1 MKKTVLI
8 IFAFM
13 FCFFSNNAF
22 AKEKIQVQ
30 NDTLGIYVFKINTKK
45 YGNKIKPFV
54 TPNLQMPQKVYED
67 NCFDLVVNAGF
78 FDVKTGNS
86 VSYVTIDNKMVS
98 DVEDNVNLIQSLKK
112 QNRLEQ
118 VLQRGELRILQ
129 KGKKLKFDIALHN
142 APVKKGYT
150 IKHAL
155 QSGPIL
161 LPDLDLAKEGF
172 ILYDENGNIKFQSAD
187 LLKRR
192 ERTGIALK
200 GKYLYIVVFTKENKV
215 DANEMANF
223 MKKTLKAK
231 KALAFDGGLSTAVN
245 YKNISIGSLGKRQR
259 KVKSFLVI
267 ER

>member
-1 MKKTVLI
+1 MKKFTILFLTLI
-8 IFAFM
+8 
-13 FCFFSNNAF
+13 FCLSQGVY
-22 AKEKIQVQ
+22 AKDKIKMTH
-30 NDTLGIYVFKINTKK
+30 NTPGIYIFKVNTKK

-54 TPNLQMPQKVYED
+54 TPTLQTPERVYED

-78 FDVKTGNS
+78 FDVKTGKS

-98 DVEDNVNLIQSLKK
+98 DVKDNTNLIKSLEKE
-112 QNRLEQ
+112 NRLEK

-161 LPDLDLAKEGF
+161 LPNIDLVKEGF
-172 ILYDENGNIKFQSAD
+172 VIYDENSKVIFQSAD
-187 LLKRR
+187 ILKRR
-192 ERTGIALK
+192 ERTAIALK
-200 GKYLYIVVFTKENKV
+200 GKYLYIVIFTKENKV
-215 DANEMANF
+215 DANEMAVF
-223 MKKTLKAK
+223 IKKNLKAR
-231 KALAFDGGLSTAVN
+231 KALAFDGGLSTAIN
-245 YKNISIGSLGKRQR
+245 HKNISIGSLGKRQR
-259 KVKSFLVI
+259 RVKSFLVI